1 MHVAA
6 VTRPGTPAE
15 LGIREVPEPVPGAD
29 DLMVDVAAAGVNR
42 ADLLQAAGHYPP
54 PAGAPE
60 WPGLEVSG
68 TVREVGAGVA
78 GWRVGDRLA
87 ALLPGGGYAERVAVP
102 AVLALKVPDG
112 LALVDAAALPEALA
126 TLWSTFAAAR
136 LAPGERLLVRGGSGG
151 IGTVAVQLGRALGAH
166 VLATAG
172 GPARCA
178 RVRGLGADLVVDHR
192 EPGLA
197 AAVREA
203 TGGAG
208 VDVVLDV
215 LGAGGLAE
223 NLDVLADDGRLAVIG
238 LQKGRRGEIDLG
250 LLLAKRITVVAAT
263 LRGRPL
269 AQQAAIMAEV
279 RERAWP
285 LVAAGEVRPVVDSRL
300 PLSQATEAHRRLSA
314 GEVFGKLVLLP

>member
-1 MHVAA
+1 VHVAA

-102 AVLALKVPDG
+102 AVLALKVPDR

-126 TLWSTFAAAR
+126 TLCSTFAAAR

-151 IGTVAVQLGRALGAH
+151 IGTVAVQLGRALGAR

>member
-1 MHVAA
+1 VHVAA

-15 LGIREVPEPVPGAD
+15 LGIREVPEPVHGAD
-29 DLMVDVAAAGVNR
+29 GLLVDVVAAGVNR
-42 ADLLQAAGHYPP
+42 ADLLQAAGHYAP

-68 TVREVGAGVA
+68 TVRQVGADVA

-87 ALLPGGGYAERVAVP
+87 ALLPGGGYAERVTVRA
-102 AVLALKVPDG
+102 ALALKVPDD
-112 LALVDAAALPEALA
+112 LALVEAAALPEALA
-126 TLWSTFAAAR
+126 TLWSTFTAAR

-151 IGTVAVQLGRALGAH
+151 IGTVAVQLGRAPSAR

-178 RVRGLGADLVVDHR
+178 RVRELGADVVVDHR

-269 AQQAAIMAEV
+269 AQQIAIMAEV
-279 RERAWP
+279 REHAWP
-285 LVAAGEVRPVVDSRL
+285 LVAAGEVRPVVDARL
-300 PLSQATEAHRRLSA
+300 PLSEATEAHRRLSA

>member
-15 LGIREVPEPVPGAD
+15 LGIREVPEPVHGAD
-29 DLMVDVAAAGVNR
+29 DLLVDVAAAGVNR
-42 ADLLQAAGHYPP
+42 ADVLQAAGHYPP

-151 IGTVAVQLGRALGAH
+151 IGTVAVQLGRALGAR

-279 RERAWP
+279 RERVWP

>member
-15 LGIREVPEPVPGAD
+15 LGIREVPEPVHGAD
-29 DLMVDVAAAGVNR
+29 DLLVDVAAAGVNR

-126 TLWSTFAAAR
+126 TLWSTFTAAR

-151 IGTVAVQLGRALGAH
+151 IGTVAVQLGRALGAR

-250 LLLAKRITVVAAT
+250 LLLARRITVVAAT